1 MNLMS
6 SFESDGASVMTGQNA
21 GVAARLKNLQ
31 PTIISFHCICNNFAL
46 SKSDADPY
54 LKPVKNTVTN
64 LQLHGNSLR
73 TVLNAQLSS
82 FICRKNYA
90 N

>member
-1 MNLMS
+1 MPC
-6 SFESDGASVMTGQNA
+6 FVSDGASVMTGKNS

-31 PTIISFHCICNNFAL
+31 PTLISFHCICHNLAL
-46 SKSDADPY
+46 ANSDADHS

-64 LQLHGNSLR
+64 LKLHENSLR

>member
-1 MNLMS
+1 MNLIS

-31 PTIISFHCICNNFAL
+31 PTVISFHCICNNIAL
-46 SKSDADPY
+46 SKSDADHY

-64 LQLHGNSLR
+64 LTTAWKFFENSPKH
-73 TVLNAQLSS
+73 TTI
-82 FICRKNYA
+82 FIHMNKG
-90 N
+90 